1 MLLTAGLFKSEGCF
15 QKVGPLTALAFLAA
29 VAGVGLVAL
38 SPAGDVGRTRL
49 GDYAANAPLALAG
62 GVGLALAA
70 AVLGSLNAI
79 GFSWGADLAKDL
91 PKDGRHDAA
100 SVEVF
105 SVVVGHV
112 VCTVFAAQGLA
123 LIGFA
128 RDEAVILDTLWLA
141 LMGGP
146 IVGAGNTILWRW
158 GILITTDLKIL
169 IISYFTPLLA
179 LLWLYSLSLVGNV
192 IGGLLLGGAAII
204 VVANLVVWAEG
215 RHSEESSA
223 GG

>member
-1 MLLTAGLFKSEGCF
+1 MRPKQSHNHKHSRFKATTTAIDIQSERQTLPHEYRTIPPNRYSPINRTYAKLF
-15 QKVGPLTALAFLAA
+15 
-29 VAGVGLVAL
+29 
-38 SPAGDVGRTRL
+38 R
-49 GDYAANAPLALAG
+49 
-62 GVGLALAA
+62 
-70 AVLGSLNAI
+70 GS
-79 GFSWGADLAKDL
+79 LAKDL

-100 SVEVF
+100 QSSF
-105 SVVVGHV
+105 QCRLGHV